1 MACRLNGVIGLAIQ
15 LQSLDSLR
23 YFESVAR
30 HLSFTEAAKELCLT
44 QSAVSQKIIQL
55 EKRLGYP
62 LFERKIRQINLT
74 NSGEIL
80 YRSVHNSLSQIRNTL
95 NELNVSAPTSEL
107 NIYCMPSFANRWLT
121 PKLNSFQESFPNINI
136 NLLAVNPEPDF
147 THEHIDIGIFHG
159 LSDNQSSMQPTVLI
173 KDYIYPVASPELLK
187 RIKLDNI
194 YDLKNTNLIHDSLPN
209 AKLASSW
216 QKWLFERNVHIDEVN
231 YNKGY
236 RFNQADLIIRA
247 AIDGQGIA
255 LTHHV
260 LVAKDIEDGRL
271 VRVLDGI
278 SPCEEVNIVCFNDLL
293 THPPIKIFHDWILD
307 QATVFERKFNLEKLF
322 KPTQ

>member
-1 MACRLNGVIGLAIQ
+1 MPCRLNGVIGLAIQ

-55 EKRLGYP
+55 ETRLGYP

-95 NELNVSAPTSEL
+95 NELDVSASTSEL

-136 NLLAVNPEPDF
+136 NLLAVNPEPAF

-278 SPCEEVNIVCFNDLL
+278 SPCEEVNIVCFKDLL
-293 THPPIKIFHDWILD
+293 NNPPIKIFHDWILG
-307 QATVFERKFNLEKLF
+307 QATVFERKFNLDKLF
-322 KPTQ
+322 KPTP

>member
-1 MACRLNGVIGLAIQ
+1 MDLAIQ

-30 HLSFTEAAKELCLT
+30 HLSFTEASKELCLT

-55 EKRLGYP
+55 ETRLGYP

-74 NSGEIL
+74 NSGEVL
-80 YRSVHNSLSQIRNTL
+80 FRSVHNSLSQIRSTL
-95 NELNVSAPTSEL
+95 NELSVSAPTSEL

-147 THEHIDIGIFHG
+147 TKEQIDIGIFHG
-159 LSDNQSSMQPTVLI
+159 LSENQSSMQQTLLI
-173 KDYIYPVASPELLK
+173 KDYIYPVASPELVK
-187 RIKLDNI
+187 RIKLDDI

-260 LVAKDIEDGRL
+260 LVAKDIENGRL

-278 SPCEEVNIVCFNDLL
+278 SPCEEVNIVCFKDLL
-293 THPPIKIFHDWILD
+293 KHPPIKIFYTWILS
-307 QATVFERKFNLEKLF
+307 QAKVFEEKYSLEKII
-322 KPTQ
+322 

>member
-1 MACRLNGVIGLAIQ
+1 MPCRLNGVIGLAIQ

-55 EKRLGYP
+55 ETRLGYP

-95 NELNVSAPTSEL
+95 NELDVSASTSEL

-278 SPCEEVNIVCFNDLL
+278 SPCEEVNIVCFKDLL
-293 THPPIKIFHDWILD
+293 NNPPIKIFHDWIVD
-307 QATVFERKFNLEKLF
+307 QATVFERKFNLDKLF
-322 KPTQ
+322 KPTP